1 MYNNPHEQTTGE
13 RSGVGACRADSLA
26 SASWSTAAVGTSR
39 FPGWGIRSHCDEF
52 LLFDRPVILLANQW
66 LRENFPDIG
75 IKTDLAGLEL
85 SIRRSI
91 ENPAEFHESRVL
103 WLNKTIS
110 QPDGQSSGRCIDIMT
125 EKSGITNPRFVFIHG
140 GDAVR
145 KTNLAPIYTEAR
157 RRALNADFVVSQR
170 KSRGW
175 NDTVYVAAHVADL
188 NINGGF
194 KVHFDHGL
202 KGQGTANVAT
212 AIEYYREQDYFPLN
226 DLHITAGEV
235 GQARTEMLLGPLS
248 DRAVIGGYP
257 KADDLLRFNTE
268 ENKKSVFSEL
278 GFETGR
284 PMLTYAS
291 AGRQS
296 HDKPGGS
303 LSDEVISVLRD
314 IASRRDYNILI
325 KLKYPKGIIVVQALN
340 KLRRMLAI

>member
-1 MYNNPHEQTTGE
+1 MPFKQIASPAPEY
-13 RSGVGACRADSLA
+13 LA
-26 SASWSTAAVGTSR
+26 ATDIFIGDMSDTNY
-39 FPGWGIRSHCDEF
+39 EF
-52 LLFDRPVILLANQW
+52 LLFDRPVILLANRW

-75 IKTDLAGLEL
+75 IKTDLAGLES
-85 SIRRSI
+85 SIGRSI

-103 WLNKTIS
+103 WLNKTIY
-110 QPDGQSSGRCIDIMT
+110 QPDGRSSGRCLDIMM
-125 EKSGITNPRFVFIHG
+125 ERVKIDNPRFVFIHG

-157 RRALNADFVVSQR
+157 RRGLDASFMVSQR
-170 KSRGW
+170 KSRGR
-175 NDTVYVAAHVADL
+175 NDTIYVAAHVADL
-188 NINGGF
+188 NIDGGY

-212 AIEYYREQDYFPLN
+212 AIEYYRENDYFPLN

-235 GQARTEMLLGPLS
+235 GQARTEMLLGPRR

-257 KADDLLRFNTE
+257 KADDLLRLNTE
-268 ENKKSVFSEL
+268 ENKKSVFREL

-291 AGRQS
+291 AGSQS
-296 HDKPGGS
+296 QDKPGGS
-303 LSDEVISVLRD
+303 LSDEVIELLKD
-314 IASRRDYNILI
+314 IASRRGYNILI
-325 KLKYPKGIIVVQALN
+325 KLKYPKGIIVLQALN